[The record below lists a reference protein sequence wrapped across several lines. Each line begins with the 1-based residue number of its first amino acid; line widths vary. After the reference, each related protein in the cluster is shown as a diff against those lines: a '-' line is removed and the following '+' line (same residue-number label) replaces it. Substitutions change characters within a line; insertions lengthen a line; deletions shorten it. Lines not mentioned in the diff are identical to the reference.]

1 MSDTP
6 HLRPVVWL
14 GSTLRD
20 YRQFPDRVQSLM
32 GYALYVA
39 QLGGKH
45 RNAKPLKGF
54 RGAGVLEVV
63 VDHAGDTY
71 RSVYSVRFP
80 HAVYVLH
87 AFQRKSKRGIATPKL
102 DLETI
107 ERRYREAERHAQER

>member
-1 MSDTP
+1 MIQVPS
-6 HLRPVVWL
+6 LRPVVWL

-20 YRQFPDRVQSLM
+20 YRQFPDRVQSVM
-32 GYALYVA
+32 GYALYLA

-54 RGAGVLEVV
+54 RGAGVLEMV

-71 RSVYSVRFP
+71 RCVYSVRFP
-80 HAVYVLH
+80 HAVYALH
-87 AFQRKSKRGIATPKL
+87 AFMKKSKSGIATPRL
-102 DLETI
+102 DLEII